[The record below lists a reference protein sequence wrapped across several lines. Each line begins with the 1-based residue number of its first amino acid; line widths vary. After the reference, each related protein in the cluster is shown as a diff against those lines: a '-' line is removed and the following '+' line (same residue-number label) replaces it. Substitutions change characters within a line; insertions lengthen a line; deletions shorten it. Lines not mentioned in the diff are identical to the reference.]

1 VNRKLIFLNVVLLA
15 LAGWLFWM
23 LRLKWVELHQHE
35 HTVLTL
41 SAEVRARLMIPPPMP
56 QFKPMTAGEYNEV
69 AQKNLFAKDR
79 NPNVI
84 FDPPPAPPPP
94 PPPPPMPELPAYFGT
109 MALFGDPVVVLKL
122 PKGAQKNYHAGDKVG
137 PFQLVSFNREKVVFD
152 WNGKMVERKPEDL
165 KEKESSPQDAPAPT
179 PAAAAPVAS
188 SNNGGTSRTIGGAAA
203 DTAKVSEKLGPDNG
217 GNVRMCV
224 KGDDSPAGTIV
235 DGYKKR
241 IATNMF
247 GATCMWEKVNP

>member
-1 VNRKLIFLNVVLLA
+1 VNRKLILLNVVLLA

-41 SAEVRARLMIPPPMP
+41 SPEVRRRLMIPSPMP
-56 QFKPMTAGEYNEV
+56 QVRPMTAGEYNEV

-84 FDPPPAPPPP
+84 VDPPPAPPPP
-94 PPPPPMPELPAYFGT
+94 PPPPPMPELPSYYGS

-152 WNGKMVERKPEDL
+152 WNGKMVERKPEEL
-165 KEKESSPQDAPAPT
+165 KEKVAAPEE
-179 PAAAAPVAS
+179 PAAAPPPQAPAANP
-188 SNNGGTSRTIGGAAA
+188 NNGGGARTIGGEKADAAEGS
-203 DTAKVSEKLGPDNG
+203 KVVGADNG
-217 GNVRMCV
+217 GGVRMCV
-224 KGDDSPAGTIV
+224 KGDTTPAGTIV

-247 GATCMWEKVNP
+247 GETCMWEKVNP